1 VISHRQNDVLRVLTV
16 VSVILLPLTLV
27 TGIFGMN
34 VRFPG
39 WETSAGFW
47 TIVGVMLAIAIALV
61 GFFRYKRW
69 L

>member
-1 VISHRQNDVLRVLTV
+1 
-16 VSVILLPLTLV
+16 
-27 TGIFGMN
+27 MN

-47 TIVGVMLAIAIALV
+47 TIVGVMLAIAISLV